1 MPALRR
7 NVRGEYRG
15 PGGITGYPLD
25 RLYEEVAFIG
35 YYMHW
40 PHDQIMEMSHSD
52 RKRWC
57 DEVSK
62 INQSLSEK
70 KPKSKSLLT
79 EL

>member
-7 NVRGEYRG
+7 KIPGDLHY

-40 PHDQIMEMSHSD
+40 PHDQIMQMPHAQ
-52 RKRWC
+52 RKQWC

-62 INQSLSEK
+62 INRTLSEK
-70 KPKSKSLLT
+70 QKNR
-79 EL
+79 